1 MRAEELA
8 LILAGTSVE
17 RSSVNSVELVV
28 TLRKPDEIEALA
40 SQIASLNAE
49 NAALRAQ
56 LLERDSNRMELLGA
70 YERLKRARKILKKN
84 GLQYDFL
91 EF

>member
-1 MRAEELA
+1 MRADELA

-40 SQIASLNAE
+40 SQIVSLKAE
-49 NAALRAQ
+49 NASLRAQ
-56 LLERDSNRMELLGA
+56 LLERDSTHMELIGA
-70 YERLKRARKILKKN
+70 YERLKQARKILKKH
-84 GLQYDFL
+84 GLPYEFL